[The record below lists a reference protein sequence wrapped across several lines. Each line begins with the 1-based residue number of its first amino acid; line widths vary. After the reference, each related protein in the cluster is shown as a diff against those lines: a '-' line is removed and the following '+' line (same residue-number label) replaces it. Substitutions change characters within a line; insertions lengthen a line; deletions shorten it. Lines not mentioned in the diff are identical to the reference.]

1 MKTSSLILSL
11 FFVSIT
17 NAQTTFQ
24 KSFNLFSY
32 DNGTS
37 IEQTSDGGF
46 IIGGYAGDTPYDI
59 KACLIKTNAA
69 GDINWIRYFGGSNL
83 YYGWSARETSDGGF
97 ILSGW
102 IDSLGSSNSNVYVVK
117 TNVNGVLEWSKT
129 YDIAN
134 NDRGIC
140 IRETSDAGFIICGVN
155 WPVGFSLTILDLIKI
170 DSTGDVEW
178 MKNYY
183 QTADIGF
190 GQALYVIQTTDG
202 GFMVTGFMNN
212 GAGLLKTDSVG
223 NVEWMKTYGDADW
236 STVAREVCQTS
247 DGGYVAAGY
256 TFVNF
261 GDQDLFL
268 FRTNA
273 SGDTLWTK
281 TFNHGIVEEIH
292 SLKVT

>member
-102 IDSLGSSNSNVYVVK
+102 IDSLGSSN
-117 TNVNGVLEWSKT
+117 
-129 YDIAN
+129 
-134 NDRGIC
+134 
-140 IRETSDAGFIICGVN
+140 
-155 WPVGFSLTILDLIKI
+155 
-170 DSTGDVEW
+170 
-178 MKNYY
+178 
-183 QTADIGF
+183 
-190 GQALYVIQTTDG
+190 
-202 GFMVTGFMNN
+202 
-212 GAGLLKTDSVG
+212 
-223 NVEWMKTYGDADW
+223 
-236 STVAREVCQTS
+236 
-247 DGGYVAAGY
+247 
-256 TFVNF
+256 
-261 GDQDLFL
+261 
-268 FRTNA
+268 
-273 SGDTLWTK
+273 
-281 TFNHGIVEEIH
+281 
-292 SLKVT
+292 

>member
-37 IEQTSDGGF
+37 IEQ
-46 IIGGYAGDTPYDI
+46 
-59 KACLIKTNAA
+59 
-69 GDINWIRYFGGSNL
+69 
-83 YYGWSARETSDGGF
+83 TSDGGF

-155 WPVGFSLTILDLIKI
+155 WPVGFSL
-170 DSTGDVEW
+170 
-178 MKNYY
+178 
-183 QTADIGF
+183 
-190 GQALYVIQTTDG
+190 
-202 GFMVTGFMNN
+202 
-212 GAGLLKTDSVG
+212 
-223 NVEWMKTYGDADW
+223 
-236 STVAREVCQTS
+236 
-247 DGGYVAAGY
+247 
-256 TFVNF
+256 
-261 GDQDLFL
+261 
-268 FRTNA
+268 
-273 SGDTLWTK
+273 
-281 TFNHGIVEEIH
+281 
-292 SLKVT
+292 